1 MAKDRNNN
9 NRNTGVQQPEVK
21 DEIVQGAGQLD
32 VVPNADAEVIEGGV
46 KDDVTVEG
54 NDQELT
60 ETKEPLEQT
69 ETTEKEEDKEDLT
82 GNDEED
88 KEDLTGND
96 EEDPEDKPE
105 EEEETDE
112 PVALSE
118 DDELIRIEKLIADI
132 ELDTDGTLA
141 AIATSSI
148 LVFSVL
154 ASKLMDYRDQMDTS
168 KGLMEVKTGAVK
180 NGQLYRT
187 IMNILSNKDER
198 YFRIGFSLINIVFK
212 TYNGEDE
219 AYNKYVLTRYDS
231 GWDNQKDL
239 STYNKLVT
247 FIPRLADA
255 TTREE
260 EKIKIDFDKLRDKV
274 KTNFTDLIVDRLV
287 AFYNV

>member
-1 MAKDRNNN
+1 MAKDRNN

-21 DEIVQGAGQLD
+21 DEIVQGAEQLD
-32 VVPNADAEVIEGGV
+32 VVPNADAEVIDGGV

-82 GNDEED
+82 GNDEE
-88 KEDLTGND
+88 E
-96 EEDPEDKPE
+96 PEDKTEE

-154 ASKLMDYRDQMDTS
+154 ASKLMDYRDQMHTS

>member
-21 DEIVQGAGQLD
+21 DEIVQGAEQLD
-32 VVPNADAEVIEGGV
+32 VVPNADAEVIDGGV

-82 GNDEED
+82 GNDEE
-88 KEDLTGND
+88 E
-96 EEDPEDKPE
+96 PEDKTEE

-154 ASKLMDYRDQMDTS
+154 ASKLMDYRDQMHTS

>member
-1 MAKDRNNN
+1 MAKDRYN

-21 DEIVQGAGQLD
+21 DEIVQGAEQLD
-32 VVPNADAEVIEGGV
+32 VVPNADAEVIDGGV

-82 GNDEED
+82 GDN
-88 KEDLTGND
+88 

-105 EEEETDE
+105 EEETVE

-154 ASKLMDYRDQMDTS
+154 ASKLMDYRDQMHTS

-180 NGQLYRT
+180 NGRLYRT

-212 TYNGEDE
+212 TC
-219 AYNKYVLTRYDS
+219 
-231 GWDNQKDL
+231 
-239 STYNKLVT
+239 
-247 FIPRLADA
+247 
-255 TTREE
+255 
-260 EKIKIDFDKLRDKV
+260 
-274 KTNFTDLIVDRLV
+274 
-287 AFYNV
+287 

>member
-1 MAKDRNNN
+1 MAKDKNN

-32 VVPNADAEVIEGGV
+32 VVPNADAEVIDGDV
-46 KDDVTVEG
+46 KADDTVEG

-60 ETKEPLEQT
+60 ETKESLEQT

-82 GNDEED
+82 GDNKEE
-88 KEDLTGND
+88 
-96 EEDPEDKPE
+96 PEDKPEE

-118 DDELIRIEKLIADI
+118 DDELNRIEKLIADI

-154 ASKLMDYRDQMDTS
+154 ASKLMDYRDQMHTS

>member
-1 MAKDRNNN
+1 MAKDRNN

-82 GNDEED
+82 GDN
-88 KEDLTGND
+88 
-96 EEDPEDKPE
+96 EEDPEDKSEEE
-105 EEEETDE
+105 EEEETVE

-154 ASKLMDYRDQMDTS
+154 ASKLMDYRDQMHTS

>member
-21 DEIVQGAGQLD
+21 DEIVQGAEQLD

-82 GNDEED
+82 GDN
-88 KEDLTGND
+88 
-96 EEDPEDKPE
+96 EEDPEDKSE
-105 EEEETDE
+105 EEEETVE

-141 AIATSSI
+141 SIATSSI

-180 NGQLYRT
+180 NGRLYRT

-212 TYNGEDE
+212 TYNGEGE

>member
-1 MAKDRNNN
+1 MAKDRNN

-21 DEIVQGAGQLD
+21 DEIVQGTEQLD
-32 VVPNADAEVIEGGV
+32 VVPNADAEVIDGV
-46 KDDVTVEG
+46 VKTDVTVEG

-60 ETKEPLEQT
+60 ETKESLEQT

-82 GNDEED
+82 GN
-88 KEDLTGND
+88 N

-154 ASKLMDYRDQMDTS
+154 ASKLMDYRDQMHTS

>member
-1 MAKDRNNN
+1 MAKDRNN

-21 DEIVQGAGQLD
+21 DEIVQGTEQLD
-32 VVPNADAEVIEGGV
+32 VVPNADAEVIDGV
-46 KDDVTVEG
+46 VKTDVTVEG

-60 ETKEPLEQT
+60 ETKESLEQT

-82 GNDEED
+82 GN
-88 KEDLTGND
+88 N
-96 EEDPEDKPE
+96 EEDPEDKPEE

-154 ASKLMDYRDQMDTS
+154 ASKLMDYRDQMHTS